1 MKYRATKAEIMDN
14 HFRIV
19 DTKII
24 EGKTEKQCKAKAGSG
39 YVLSKIPTRYKVKSY
54 LLFLRFNK
62 KDGQFESYE
71 FGAIDE
77 LKRTTG
83 NNIQEI
89 KISKGI
95 VYVVNLKQVFNYI
108 ELNFAIVSKLTGKD
122 NRIYSAK
129 TDTGLEFRD
138 LLNKVPMLPHQIAE
152 SLKVADDFEATR
164 TLLQEMTESGLSKIT
179 IASDGLID
187 YKNRIGGESVFLKY
201 FKGLNYEEDSYIR
214 KSYRGGFLACNSSK
228 TGHGYSF
235 DINSS
240 FPYVMVTNLIPYGQ
254 PIFFTGKYEENQG
267 YPLYIQRIIVDC
279 SIKSGYL
286 PCITNDEKQ
295 YLEDTLLPVELT
307 LTAPDLEL
315 LKTYYN
321 IHYIKYL
328 DGYMFK
334 GAYGFFDDFVNYH
347 YTTKKTGA
355 SQLDV
360 VKSKLLLNTLYGKMG
375 AHPIHIQQGR
385 ATIGKIGRVDVSSFI
400 SAYARFNIVT
410 ICQQAQKLGVFRYC
424 DTDSVHVE
432 SESIPEFIKPYLD
445 QKKLGAF
452 KIEREFSEG
461 IFIAPKCYTEKLLGI
476 NQWKLTASGVAEEV
490 AKSVVTFDNFQQSIE
505 QGMEIQNK
513 FYKVN
518 KDGVMESHKIKFTIG
533 GINK

>member
-1 MKYRATKAEIMDN
+1 MKFKATKAEIMN
-14 HFRIV
+14 SRFQVV

-24 EGKTEKQCKAKAGSG
+24 DGKTEKQCKAQAGPG
-39 YVLSKIPTRYKVKSY
+39 YVLSKIPTRYKVKTY
-54 LLFLRFNK
+54 LLFLYFSK
-62 KDGQFESYE
+62 EDGHFEKYE
-71 FGAIDE
+71 LGAIDE

-83 NNIQEI
+83 DDIRQIGIN
-89 KISKGI
+89 KGI
-95 VYVVNLKQVFNYI
+95 VYVVNLKQVFNYLDI
-108 ELNFAIVSKLTGKD
+108 NFTIVSKLTGKD

-129 TDTGLEFRD
+129 TNTGLEFRD
-138 LLNKVPMLPHQIAE
+138 LLCKIPMFPHQIAE
-152 SLKVADDFEATR
+152 SLKVTDSFEAVR
-164 TLLQEMTESGLSKIT
+164 TLLQEMTETGLTKIT

-201 FKGLNYEEDSYIR
+201 FKGLAYEEDSYIR
-214 KSYRGGFLACNSSK
+214 KSYRGGFLACNPSK

-240 FPYVMVTNLIPYGQ
+240 FPYVMVTELIPYGK
-254 PIFFTGKYEENQG
+254 PIKYTGKYKENQG

-279 SIKSGYL
+279 SVKEGYL
-286 PCITNDEKQ
+286 PCITSDEKQ
-295 YLEDTLLPVELT
+295 YLRDTLLPVEIT
-307 LTAPDLEL
+307 LTAPDLKL
-315 LKTYYN
+315 LETYYD

-334 GAYGFFDDFVNYH
+334 GAYGFFDDFVNFH
-347 YTTKKTGA
+347 YTTKKAGA
-355 SQLDV
+355 NQLDV

-375 AHPIHIQQGR
+375 AHPVHIQQGK
-385 ATIGKIGRVDVSSFI
+385 ATVGKIGRVDVSSFI

-410 ICQQAQKLGVFRYC
+410 ICQQAQKHGIFRYC

-432 SESIPEFIKPYLD
+432 AESIPDFIKPYLD
-445 QKKLGAF
+445 KKKLGAF
-452 KIEREFSEG
+452 KIEREFSEA
-461 IFIAPKCYTEKLLGI
+461 IFIAPKCYTEKLIGI

-505 QGMEIQNK
+505 KGMEIQNR

-518 KDGVMESHKIKFTIG
+518 KDGIMEQHEVKFTLG
-533 GINK
+533 GINQ